1 MRIKNNPLTLLST
14 KKALQLLTTTLFK
27 VFIYRVFYLPIQKFA
42 NILPNNSSFV
52 TCPVISPK

>member
-27 VFIYRVFYLPIQKFA
+27 VFIYRVFYLPIQYLTSIDLQGLA
-42 NILPNNSSFV
+42 SYMLYNSG
-52 TCPVISPK
+52 T